1 MVTPRST
8 VFSDDDLDKLA
19 ALIAE
24 RLTEYHN
31 AAPGPAALRVRQ
43 HLIGQSE
50 QIRDRG
56 IRSETIRNG
65 LATAASLIEKL
76 HGADPTLDIGSVTVS
91 DQTITIHVDQSASQR
106 SIARILLT
114 LTSTTMR
121 DPMIN
126 VDRPV
131 YRAWPVSVAL
141 SSVGIAEMA
150 ELTHGERD
158 GR

>member
-8 VFSDDDLDKLA
+8 VFSDDDLDELA

-31 AAPGPAALRVRQ
+31 TAPGPAALRVRQ

-65 LATAASLIEKL
+65 AATAASLIERL
-76 HGADPTLDIGSVTVS
+76 HTADQTLDIGSVTVS
-91 DQTITIHVDQSASQR
+91 DQTITIHVDQRASQ
-106 SIARILLT
+106 SAIARILST
-114 LTSTTMR
+114 LTIDTMT
-121 DPMIN
+121 DPITH
-126 VDRPV
+126 VDLPV
-131 YRAWPVSVAL
+131 YRAWPVSIAL
-141 SSVGIAEMA
+141 SSVGIAEMR
-150 ELTHGERD
+150 ELTHGEWD
-158 GR
+158 